1 MNDCTFSRLASR
13 FVLGWIAS
21 IGAIAQAQ
29 TPPADAIK
37 ETPPVAKVSYAKA
50 VEPLLRDKCQGCHQ
64 PAKPQ
69 GKYEMTSF
77 ARLVAGGESGAAAV
91 VPGKPDESYLVEQI
105 SVHDGKAQMPK
116 KGEPLSASEI
126 ALIRQWISEGAV
138 DDRAANAG
146 PLYSPERP
154 PRYDQPPVVTSIN
167 FSPNGK
173 WLAVSGFHE
182 VLLIAASN
190 WQLSKRLIGLSERIE
205 SVAFSADSTRLAVT
219 GGSPGR
225 MGEVQV
231 WDVENAK
238 LLLSHQITFDTIYGG
253 AFSPDG
259 KLIAF
264 GCSDNTV
271 RAIDAETGEQKLFS
285 GAHEDWVRACVFTP
299 DGTHLISGGRDMAVK
314 LVEVATERFVDN
326 ITSITP
332 GALRGG
338 INSLARHP
346 SRNEILVGGSDGIP
360 KVYRVFRVTDRR
372 IGDDS
377 NLVRQFPAQ
386 PGRIFS
392 VATSADGGLLA
403 AASTLDGNSA
413 LRVYKYNFDGT
424 LPDNVK
430 AVMAKT
436 SGERNADERKLLDEY
451 LAKDITQVA
460 AVDLPK
466 ASIYTIAFHPSA
478 PLIAAG
484 SSDGRI
490 RVINVTTVLPKS
502 PLHPRQQSMQQDS
515 KSATRLPLPTR
526 MVWRSSP
533 RSIQKSNKIACPSQS
548 WPNWKSN
555 RPQSLWQRI
564 ATMRNCWSRP
574 FTKMASVATSRVW
587 RSTAPMQ
594 MRSQSRQ
601 VDSCG
606 RRLLRKRTSTS
617 SSQG

>member
-1 MNDCTFSRLASR
+1 MNDCTFSRFTLPAILSASFLSLMTSSGR
-13 FVLGWIAS
+13 ADD
-21 IGAIAQAQ
+21 APAA
-29 TPPADAIK
+29 TPD
-37 ETPPVAKVSYAKA
+37 KVSFARSI
-50 VEPLLRDKCQGCHQ
+50 EPLLRDKCQGCHQ

-77 ARLVAGGESGAAAV
+77 ARLLSGGAARSSGW
-91 VPGKPDESYLVEQI
+91 PPDESYLI
-105 SVHDGKAQMPK
+105 
-116 KGEPLSASEI
+116 EPDESY
-126 ALIRQWISEGAV
+126 LIELITVPAKHKCRKRANRARWKSSEGAI
-138 DDRAANAG
+138 DDRTASAG

-154 PRYDQPPVVTSIN
+154 PRYDQPPVITSIA

-173 WLAVSGFHE
+173 WLAISGFHE
-182 VLLIAASN
+182 VLLVSASN

-205 SVAFSADSTRLAVT
+205 SVAFSADSGRLAVT

-225 MGEVQV
+225 LGEVQV

-238 LLLSHQITFDTIYGG
+238 LLLSHQVTFDTIYGG

-271 RAIDAETGEQKLFS
+271 RAIDSETGEQKLFS

-299 DGTHLISGGRDMAVK
+299 DGKHLISGGRDMTAK

-346 SRNEILVGGSDGIP
+346 SRDEILVGGSDGIP
-360 KVYRVFRVTDRR
+360 KVYRVFRVTERR

-392 VATSADGGLLA
+392 VATSGDGSMLA

-413 LRVYKYNFDGT
+413 LRVYKYNFDAA

-436 SGERNADERKLLDEY
+436 SGERNADERKLVDDY
-451 LAKDITQVA
+451 LVKDITSVA
-460 AVDLPK
+460 SVDLLPP
-466 ASIYTIAFHPSA
+466 ASTQSPF
-478 PLIAAG
+478 
-484 SSDGRI
+484 I
-490 RVINVTTVLPKS
+490 RA
-502 PLHPRQQSMQQDS
+502 HR
-515 KSATRLPLPTR
+515 
-526 MVWRSSP
+526 
-533 RSIQKSNKIACPSQS
+533 C
-548 WPNWKSN
+548 
-555 RPQSLWQRI
+555 
-564 ATMRNCWSRP
+564 
-574 FTKMASVATSRVW
+574 
-587 RSTAPMQ
+587 
-594 MRSQSRQ
+594 
-601 VDSCG
+601 
-606 RRLLRKRTSTS
+606 
-617 SSQG
+617 